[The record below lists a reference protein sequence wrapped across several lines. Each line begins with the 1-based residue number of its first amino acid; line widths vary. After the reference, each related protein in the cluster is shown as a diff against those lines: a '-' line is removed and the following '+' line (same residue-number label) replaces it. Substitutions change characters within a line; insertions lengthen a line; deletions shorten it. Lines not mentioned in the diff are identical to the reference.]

1 MLRFKNLRIFW
12 IMVNSNLENY
22 LPYGKHSI
30 SDADIAEVIS
40 VLKSKNLTQGEYVPR
55 FEKEISK
62 KVNAKYSVAVNSAT
76 SALHLACLALNVTR
90 GDYVWTSPI
99 SFVASANCALYCGAK
114 VDFVDID
121 PFSGLININCLKDK
135 LNEAKKNNCLPKVL
149 IPVHLA
155 GASCNMLEI
164 YLLSKEYNFLII
176 EDASHAIG
184 ARYKNEPV
192 GNCKYSAV
200 TVFSFH
206 PVKIITSGE
215 GGIATT
221 NNHLIAEKM
230 AKLRSHGIVKDP
242 VKFESNIIGSWMYEQ
257 QLLGFNYRMNDI
269 QAALGL
275 SQLSRLDEIVLE
287 RNRQLKF
294 YYEILEDLPIDFLK
308 ISKEAFSSVHLAII
322 KLKKISGEYYL
333 KVFEGMRSD
342 GIGVQLHYIPIYKHP
357 YYQNL
362 GFDGDDFSGAEEYS
376 NSAISIPLYPGLST
390 KEQYRVRNSLLKF
403 L

>member
-1 MLRFKNLRIFW
+1 
-12 IMVNSNLENY
+12 MVNSNLENY

-30 SDADIAEVIS
+30 SDADIAEVLS

-55 FEKEISK
+55 FESEISK

-76 SALHLACLALNVTR
+76 SALHLACLALNVTK

-221 NNHLIAEKM
+221 NNHLIAENM

-242 VKFESNIIGSWMYEQ
+242 VKFESNIMGSWMYEQ

-308 ISKEAFSSVHLAII
+308 ISKEVFSSVHLAII

-362 GFDGDDFSGAEEYS
+362 GFDGDNFSGAEEYS
-376 NSAISIPLYPGLST
+376 NSAISIPLYPGLSSQ
-390 KEQYRVRNSLLKF
+390 EQYRVRNSLLKF

>member
-76 SALHLACLALNVTR
+76 IALHLACLALNVTR

-164 YLLSKEYNFLII
+164 YLLSIVVYT
-176 EDASHAIG
+176 
-184 ARYKNEPV
+184 V
-192 GNCKYSAV
+192 GSDNL
-200 TVFSFH
+200 VF
-206 PVKIITSGE
+206 
-215 GGIATT
+215 
-221 NNHLIAEKM
+221 
-230 AKLRSHGIVKDP
+230 
-242 VKFESNIIGSWMYEQ
+242 
-257 QLLGFNYRMNDI
+257 QL
-269 QAALGL
+269 
-275 SQLSRLDEIVLE
+275 
-287 RNRQLKF
+287 
-294 YYEILEDLPIDFLK
+294 
-308 ISKEAFSSVHLAII
+308 
-322 KLKKISGEYYL
+322 
-333 KVFEGMRSD
+333 
-342 GIGVQLHYIPIYKHP
+342 
-357 YYQNL
+357 
-362 GFDGDDFSGAEEYS
+362 
-376 NSAISIPLYPGLST
+376 
-390 KEQYRVRNSLLKF
+390 
-403 L
+403 

>member
-362 GFDGDDFSGAEEYS
+362 GFDGDNFSGAEEYS